1 MRIEKV
7 KVADLFRVDEFAIS
21 IPPDAGLHEVFLKNF
36 PGITPIITDPEK
48 NIISGH
54 DSYDFIR
61 NSGTEYCE
69 VLVSPLEKKESLFLA
84 YNSRAVLKPL
94 SIYEK
99 LVFLKNIIKYS
110 EISEIYLRTGI
121 GIRIDK
127 KLISLIPELTSDS
140 FRELLSGD
148 LISLRTAV
156 KLCSFNEEDKKL
168 MITLFTMVRFSNS
181 NEQKLLDM
189 ATEICFR
196 DKTGFS
202 GVFQKINVEKLYE
215 EENPGSEIL
224 SALSQ
229 LRYPAY
235 SDQEKEWKNEIGK
248 IKLPFNYSIHHYP
261 FFEKRG
267 IELKLFLDSLEKI
280 REISEKF
287 KD

>member
-7 KVADLFRVDEFAIS
+7 KVADLIRADESAIS
-21 IPPDAGLHEVFLKNF
+21 IPPDPGLHEVFLKNF
-36 PGITPIITDPEK
+36 PGITPIITDPEM

-61 NSGTEYCE
+61 NSGNEYCE
-69 VLVSPLEKKESLFLA
+69 VLITPLKKKESLFLA

-99 LVFLKNIIKYS
+99 LVFLKNIVQYS
-110 EISEIYLRTGI
+110 EISEIYRRTGI
-121 GIRIDK
+121 GVRIDK
-127 KLISLIPELTSDS
+127 KLISLIPELISDS

-156 KLCSFNEEDKKL
+156 RLCSFSEEDKKL
-168 MITLFTMVRFSNS
+168 MISLFCRVRFSNS

-196 DKTGFS
+196 DKTGFRE
-202 GVFQKINVEKLYE
+202 VFQKINIERLYE
-215 EENPGSEIL
+215 GENSDSEIL
-224 SALSQ
+224 SSISQ

-235 SDQEKEWKNEIGK
+235 NDQEKEWKDEIGK
-248 IKLPFNYSIHHYP
+248 IKLPFNYSIHHFP

-267 IELKLFLDSLEKI
+267 IELKLFLDSIEKI

>member
-7 KVADLFRVDEFAIS
+7 KVADLIRMNEFAIS
-21 IPPDAGLHEVFLKNF
+21 IPPDPGLHEVFINNF
-36 PGITPIITDPEK
+36 PGVTPIITDPGM
-48 NIISGH
+48 NILAGH

-61 NSGTEYCE
+61 SSGSEYCE
-69 VLVSPLEKKESLFLA
+69 VLVLPLEKKESLFLA
-84 YNSRAVLKPL
+84 YNSRTVLKPL

-99 LVFLKNIIKYS
+99 LVFLKHVINYS
-110 EISEIYLRTGI
+110 DISEIYRRTEI
-121 GIRIDK
+121 GVRIDK
-127 KLISLIPELTSDS
+127 KLISLLPELTSDS

-156 KLCSFNEEDKKL
+156 KLSSFDVEDKKI
-168 MITLFTMVRFSNS
+168 MITLFTKVRFSNS

-202 GVFQKINVEKLYE
+202 EVFQKINVDKLYE
-215 EENPGSEIL
+215 EENPALEII

-229 LRYPAY
+229 LRYPSY
-235 SDQEKEWKNEIGK
+235 TDQEKKWKDEIGK
-248 IKLPFNYSIHHYP
+248 IKLPFKYSIHHFP

-267 IELKLFLDSLEKI
+267 VELKLFLDSLEKI

>member
-7 KVADLFRVDEFAIS
+7 KIADLIRTDEFVIS
-21 IPPDAGLHEVFLKNF
+21 IPPDPDLHEVFINNF
-36 PGITPIITDPEK
+36 PGIPPIITDPEK

-61 NSGTEYCE
+61 KNGSEYCE
-69 VLVSPLEKKESLFLA
+69 ILVSPLEKKESLFLA

-94 SIYEK
+94 SIFEK
-99 LVFLKNIIKYS
+99 LVFLKNIIKYT
-110 EISEIYLRTGI
+110 EISEIYLRTDI

-127 KLISLIPELTSDS
+127 KLISLLSELTSDS
-140 FRELLSGD
+140 FRELLSGN

-168 MITLFTMVRFSNS
+168 MITLFTRVRFSNS

-202 GVFQKINVEKLYE
+202 EVFQKIKVEKLYG
-215 EENPGSEIL
+215 EENSGSEIM

-235 SDQEKEWKNEIGK
+235 TDQEKEWKDEIKK
-248 IKLPFNYSIHHYP
+248 IKFPFDHSIHHFP

-267 IELKLFLDSLEKI
+267 VELKLFLDSIEKI